1 MRSLVLGVCLLDV
14 LCTDLA
20 INQLT
25 QRGQTASGGHLRC
38 QPSPSPSPSPKQPN
52 LTSLIT
58 PNGKRTINSLNLPK
72 GGRLP
77 PVAILD
83 VSL

>member
-25 QRGQTASGGHLRC
+25 QRGQTASGGHLIC

-58 PNGKRTINSLNLPK
+58 PIGKRTINSLNLPK

>member
-1 MRSLVLGVCLLDV
+1 MF

-20 INQLT
+20 INQLN

-52 LTSLIT
+52 LTLLAE
-58 PNGKRTINSLNLPK
+58 KETINSLNLPI
-72 GGRLP
+72 GGELP

-83 VSL
+83 VSLVLVLVLNNLT